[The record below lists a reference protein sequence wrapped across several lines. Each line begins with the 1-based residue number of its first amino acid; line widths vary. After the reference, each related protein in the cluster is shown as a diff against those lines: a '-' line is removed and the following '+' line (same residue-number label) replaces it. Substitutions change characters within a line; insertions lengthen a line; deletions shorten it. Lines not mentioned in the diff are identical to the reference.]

1 MWLYL
6 VDVDVELGQ
15 AVQDELALVDEDLR
29 LLLQEFL
36 AI

>member
-15 AVQDELALVDEDLR
+15 AVQDEFALVDEDLR

>member
-1 MWLYL
+1 MWFYL

-15 AVQDELALVDEDLR
+15 AVQDKLALVDEDLR

>member
-1 MWLYL
+1 MWFYL